1 MRLTTKSKYA
11 VSALTE
17 LSFLQSSGPVS
28 LSDISSN
35 QNIELNYLEQIFRK
49 LRMAGIVKS
58 IRGRNGGYLYAKDP
72 SDISIKEVML
82 AVDEVL
88 DATKCNGTSACH
100 NGKKCSTHDL
110 WHELNNIVEDYLEKI
125 TINSLVESYDSP
137 YINVKEINCFI
148 IIKFGIFST
157 FFY

>member
-1 MRLTTKSKYA
+1 VRLTTKSRYA

-28 LSDISSN
+28 LSDISLN
-35 QNIELNYLEQIFRK
+35 QNIEITYLEQIFRK
-49 LRMAGIVKS
+49 LRIAGIVKS

-72 SDISIKEVML
+72 AKISIKEVMH

-110 WHELNNIVEDYLEKI
+110 WHELNVLVDDYLDKI
-125 TINSLVESYDSP
+125 TINNLVETNKSP
-137 YINVKEINCFI
+137 NIVVKEIN
-148 IIKFGIFST
+148 
-157 FFY
+157 

>member
-137 YINVKEINCFI
+137 YINVKEIN
-148 IIKFGIFST
+148 
-157 FFY
+157 

>member
-1 MRLTTKSKYA
+1 VRLTTKSRYA

-28 LSDISSN
+28 LGDISVN
-35 QNIELNYLEQIFRK
+35 QNIEITYLEQIFRK
-49 LRMAGIVKS
+49 LRIAGIVKS

-72 SDISIKEVML
+72 ADISIKEVMH

-110 WHELNNIVEDYLEKI
+110 WHELNVLVDDYLDKI
-125 TINSLVESYDSP
+125 TINNLVETNKSP
-137 YINVKEINCFI
+137 NIRVREIN
-148 IIKFGIFST
+148 
-157 FFY
+157 

>member
-1 MRLTTKSKYA
+1 MRLTTKSRYA

-28 LSDISSN
+28 LSDISIN
-35 QNIELNYLEQIFRK
+35 QNIELTYLEQIFRK
-49 LRMAGIVKS
+49 LRLAGIVKS

-72 SDISIKEVML
+72 ASISIKEVMH
-82 AVDEVL
+82 AVDEIL

-110 WHELNNIVEDYLEKI
+110 WHELNNIVEDYLEEI

-137 YINVKEINCFI
+137 YIKVKEIN
-148 IIKFGIFST
+148 
-157 FFY
+157 

>member
-1 MRLTTKSKYA
+1 MRLTTKSRYA

-28 LSDISSN
+28 LSDISNN
-35 QNIELNYLEQIFRK
+35 QNIELTYLEQIFRK
-49 LRMAGIVKS
+49 LRLAGIVKS

-72 SDISIKEVML
+72 ASISIKEVMN
-82 AVDEVL
+82 AVDEIL
-88 DATKCNGTSACH
+88 DATKCSGTSACH

-125 TINSLVESYDSP
+125 TINSLVESYKHP
-137 YINVKEINCFI
+137 YINVKEIN
-148 IIKFGIFST
+148 
-157 FFY
+157 

>member
-1 MRLTTKSKYA
+1 MRLTTKSRYA

-28 LSDISSN
+28 LSDISIN
-35 QNIELNYLEQIFRK
+35 QNIELTYLEQIFRK
-49 LRMAGIVKS
+49 LRLAGTVKS

-72 SDISIKEVML
+72 ASISIKEVMH
-82 AVDEVL
+82 AVDEIL

-125 TINSLVESYDSP
+125 TINSLVESNDSP
-137 YINVKEINCFI
+137 YIKVKEIN
-148 IIKFGIFST
+148 
-157 FFY
+157 

>member
-58 IRGRNGGYLYAKDP
+58 IRRRNGGYLYAKDP

-125 TINSLVESYDSP
+125 TINSLVES
-137 YINVKEINCFI
+137 
-148 IIKFGIFST
+148 
-157 FFY
+157 

>member
-1 MRLTTKSKYA
+1 M
-11 VSALTE
+11 
-17 LSFLQSSGPVS
+17 QSSGPVS

-137 YINVKEINCFI
+137 YINVKEIN
-148 IIKFGIFST
+148 
-157 FFY
+157 

>member
-88 DATKCNGTSACH
+88 DATKCNGTFACH

-137 YINVKEINCFI
+137 YINVKEIN
-148 IIKFGIFST
+148 
-157 FFY
+157 